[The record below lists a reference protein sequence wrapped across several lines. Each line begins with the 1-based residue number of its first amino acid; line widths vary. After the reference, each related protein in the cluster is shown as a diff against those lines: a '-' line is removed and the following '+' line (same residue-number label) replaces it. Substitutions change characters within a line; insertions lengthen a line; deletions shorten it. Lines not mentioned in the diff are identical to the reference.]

1 VLGHAAERYPAFD
14 VSPVKG
20 DRACASAL
28 DSAWHSWLR
37 GPFVEGGS
45 NELGNLALVR
55 RNCHTEAD
63 SLGQS
68 RH

>member
-1 VLGHAAERYPAFD
+1 VWR
-14 VSPVKG
+14 

-28 DSAWHSWLR
+28 DPAWHSWLR
-37 GPFVEGGS
+37 APFVEGGS
-45 NELGNLALVR
+45 NELGNLALVC

>member
-1 VLGHAAERYPAFD
+1 VWR
-14 VSPVKG
+14 

-28 DSAWHSWLR
+28 DPAWHSWLR

-45 NELGNLALVR
+45 NELGNLALVC